1 MYHMYSKSLWSRAV
15 VKDTR
20 FENLRV
26 NFGSYNMYCPENG
39 SYMNESP
46 LQTVDRA
53 AVLRRYGQVGNLR
66 IQS

>member
-1 MYHMYSKSLWSRAV
+1 